1 MFSFYFERSEK
12 QALLILLLSINKK
25 TPFGEPL
32 NVQNPTSP
40 LGSFRQKEKMHHML
54 QGNGWNLH
62 CFLS

>member
-1 MFSFYFERSEK
+1 MVGIHRFM
-12 QALLILLLSINKK
+12 LTKK
-25 TPFGEPL
+25 APLGEPL

-40 LGSFRQKEKMHHML
+40 LGSFKQKEKMRYML